1 MSICSTGLGKRR
13 VTPETPPQKTALLSV
28 NEAAAFLG
36 MSRSWL
42 TKTRV
47 TGNGP
52 VATVIGRRVLYTP
65 QALDAFVASRQ
76 QASTSEKNRDAC

>member
-1 MSICSTGLGKRR
+1 MSICSTGLGKRQA
-13 VTPETPPQKTALLSV
+13 TPETPPQQTALLSV
-28 NEAAAFLG
+28 NEAAAFVG

-52 VATVIGRRVLYTP
+52 IATVIGRRVLYTP
-65 QALDAFVASRQ
+65 QALEAFVTGRQ
-76 QASTSEKNRDAC
+76 QASTSEKNRNAS

>member
-1 MSICSTGLGKRR
+1 MSISSPGIGELRAA
-13 VTPETPPQKTALLSV
+13 PERTDPQYALLSV
-28 NEAAAFLG
+28 AEAAAYLG

-42 TKTRV
+42 TKTRL

-65 QALDAFVASRQ
+65 QALAAFVASRQ
-76 QASTSEKNRDAC
+76 QANTSSEIGAHT